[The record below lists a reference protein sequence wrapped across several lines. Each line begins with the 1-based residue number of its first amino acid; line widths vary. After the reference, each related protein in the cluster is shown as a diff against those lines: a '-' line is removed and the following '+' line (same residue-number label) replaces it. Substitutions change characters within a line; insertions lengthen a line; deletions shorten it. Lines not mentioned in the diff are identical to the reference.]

1 MMWMLIWAMVVVES
15 TSSSS
20 TTTATNTTE
29 AVGPDRWLL
38 SSTQRLQ
45 SVQRA
50 IAVLGIIAGVKTLAK
65 VDGRARTV
73 KFRQSNGVPE
83 SCDQGHDLSAAA
95 AALGENATCSYQ
107 RVTLDYIL
115 S

>member
-15 TSSSS
+15 TSS

-45 SVQRA
+45 SVQSA

-65 VDGRARTV
+65 VDGQARTV

-95 AALGENATCSYQ
+95 AALWENATCSYQ
-107 RVTLDYIL
+107 RVARLHSIID
-115 S
+115 